1 MFSAARRLRISG
13 TAAPF
18 INYVVCL
25 AVLQGIRATA
35 KGLLP
40 VSSFQGWEGR
50 CIPHW
55 QGSVMRQQHEQCH
68 RSRKQQ

>member
-1 MFSAARRLRISG
+1 MFSCARRLRISG

-35 KGLLP
+35 RGLLQ
-40 VSSFQGWEGR
+40 VSSQTRGR
-50 CIPHW
+50 DCAICS
-55 QGSVMRQQHEQCH
+55 QLCV
-68 RSRKQQ
+68 